1 LRELAFPSANAR
13 DSGIG
18 KSVCDAEALPKWF
31 AVSTMPRHEKRIAQ
45 HFDVR
50 QVEFFLPVY
59 RSNRRW
65 NDGSHVTLDL
75 PLFPGY
81 IFARVGRRERS
92 RVLQIPGVLS
102 LVAGTGRE
110 PASLSES
117 EICALRSGL
126 AERRAEPHPLLT
138 VGQKARIRSGALT
151 GMSGVVVRMK
161 GALRVVLTLELIMQ
175 SIAVE
180 VDSGDLEP
188 VAA

>member
-1 LRELAFPSANAR
+1 MA
-13 DSGIG
+13 G
-18 KSVCDAEALPKWF
+18 KSAADAGALPQWL

-45 HFDVR
+45 HFEAR
-50 QVEFFLPVY
+50 QVEFFLPLY

-65 NDGSHVTLDL
+65 NDGSNVSLDL

-92 RVLQIPGVLS
+92 RILQIPGVYS
-102 LVAGTGRE
+102 LVAGTGKE

-117 EICALRSGL
+117 EICALRAGL
-126 AERRAEPHPLLT
+126 AERRAEPHGLVT

-151 GMSGVVVRMK
+151 GMSGVVVRIK
-161 GALRVVLTLELIMQ
+161 GALRVVLTLEMIMQ

-180 VDSGDLEP
+180 VDSADLEP
-188 VAA
+188 MAA